1 MSLEATT
8 RTVNAYL
15 DTLVQRGD
23 FGQYFTENVVWTTVE
38 TGEEIHGREAVR
50 DFIVALHTQFF
61 DAHPEL
67 KHVAIADGIAGLEA
81 DFVGVHT
88 GEFAGIP
95 PTGANL
101 RIPYSVFYDVN
112 NDGISALRAYMPVS
126 QMIAELRAARST
138 AS

>member
-38 TGEEIHGREAVR
+38 TGEEIHGREPVR
-50 DFIVALHTQFF
+50 DFIVAMHTQFF
-61 DAHPEL
+61 DAKIEL
-67 KHVAIADGIAGLEA
+67 KHVAIGDGIAGMEA

-101 RIPYSVFYDVN
+101 RVPYSVFYDV
-112 NDGISALRAYMPVS
+112 DEGGISALRAYLPVS
-126 QMIAELRAARST
+126 QMIAELEAARST

>member
-81 DFVGVHT
+81 DFVGVT
-88 GEFAGIP
+88 QASSPAFQPQA
-95 PTGANL
+95 PTC
-101 RIPYSVFYDVN
+101 
-112 NDGISALRAYMPVS
+112 VS
-126 QMIAELRAARST
+126 PTAFST
-138 AS
+138 M

>member
-1 MSLEATT
+1 MSVDATT
-8 RTVNAYL
+8 RTMNAYL

-23 FGQYFTENVVWTTVE
+23 YGQYFKDDVVWTTVE

-50 DFIVALHTQFF
+50 DFIVAMHTQFF
-61 DAHPEL
+61 DGQIEL
-67 KHVAIADGIAGLEA
+67 KRVAIGDGIAGMEA

-95 PTGANL
+95 PTRANL
-101 RIPYSVFYDVN
+101 RVPYSVFYDV
-112 NDGISALRAYMPVS
+112 DDSGISALRAYLPVS
-126 QMIAELRAARST
+126 QMIAELEAARST

>member
-1 MSLEATT
+1 MSVDATT

-67 KHVAIADGIAGLEA
+67 KHVAIGDGIAGLEA

-101 RIPYSVFYDVN
+101 RVPYSVFYDVN
-112 NDGISALRAYMPVS
+112 NDGITALRAYMPVS
-126 QMIAELRAARST
+126 QMIAELEAARST

>member
-50 DFIVALHTQFF
+50 DFIVAMHTQFF
-61 DAHPEL
+61 DGKIEL
-67 KHVAIADGIAGLEA
+67 KRVAIGDGIAGMEA

-101 RIPYSVFYDVN
+101 RVPYSVFYDV
-112 NDGISALRAYMPVS
+112 DDGGISALRAYLPVS
-126 QMIAELRAARST
+126 QMIAELEAARST